1 MKREWVI
8 LVYKI
13 PSQPTRLRAQTW
25 RHLQRIGALYLQD
38 AVSIVPA
45 TSELAENMQ
54 WIADEIQE
62 LGGEAYLFR
71 ATTTT
76 PGHEQQVLRRFAEAD
91 RTEAIRIRETVK
103 VLEQRLGSVVSPED
117 LTACDDDLRR
127 IRQAALK
134 LRRRSH
140 FPVREEEA
148 LHRKLRVARD
158 RIDRLALRA
167 TRRR

>member
-1 MKREWVI
+1 MKHEWVI

-13 PSQPTRLRAQTW
+13 PSQPTRLRAQIW

-38 AVSIVPA
+38 SVSVVPA

-71 ATTTT
+71 ATATT
-76 PGHEQQVLRRFAEAD
+76 PPHEEQIVGRFAEAS
-91 RTEAIRIRETVK
+91 RTEAGRLQDMLGA
-103 VLEQRLGSVVSPED
+103 LEQRLGSAATPEELVARED
-117 LTACDDDLRR
+117 ELRR
-127 IRQAALK
+127 IRQGALK

-140 FPVREEEA
+140 FPVREEETLQRCVRA
-148 LHRKLRVARD
+148 VH
-158 RIDRLALRA
+158 DRLDRLVLRA